1 MKLFL
6 ILIKILFLALSMPF
20 EISKGSKIRAQKK
33 IKKLMIIAN
42 LL

>member
-6 ILIKILFLALSMPF
+6 ILIKILFLVLSMPF
-20 EISKGSKIRAQKK
+20 EISKGSKRRVQKK